1 MFLNLILFSLFL
13 YHFNCLKKFN
23 IDSQG
28 GNVIAMKLNAP
39 KGDCS
44 SIAITDIGTF
54 IKYKSDSSIIS
65 VSKNFPN
72 LNGPNSPYKK
82 SFICQ
87 YNDNNIILTRD
98 NNVYRIALNG
108 TGDIISCSPSVID
121 GISPSTDSIFS
132 LQCNSYAEK
141 YIITYSI
148 GSNFYIYDGANNI
161 ISFDNSGYDEQIK
174 YSSCFFYDD
183 SYILCIN
190 VLSKKTKYIYYKLS
204 DVSIKYEGEL
214 ISGNSHENED
224 AIIKY
229 WSNDEILMCIKSKI
243 SDIDLYCYMLKAS
256 KNDDEI
262 NINIIGSSFPII
274 EKVKDGLN
282 SCEIEKLST
291 HLYISICLSYYYR
304 TTYYLSIFN
313 YDDSN
318 GFTKYNY
325 NSVVYINLP
334 FPLLGISLISI
345 TSFDHDSLGIF
356 FRDIDSDSMI
366 FMFYLKCVQTGQT
379 FDKAPKNGED
389 QTVCFDIDD
398 TTSTDLN
405 GYNYDECTHSFIQIP
420 VGYSKYERDQFCKI
434 KKIECASNY
443 ILDDNYNEGTYKC
456 WKNNPVNSN
465 EYYYYEA
472 PTDPSASRGLFKKC
486 YRSCLT
492 CSQGGDDTDNNC
504 DSCDVN
510 NGFYPLITDSQAQ
523 CHHKDEPIDRY
534 FFDSNQNKFFKC
546 RKECLTCKELS
557 TILDNEET
565 NQDKDTKCLKCDI
578 QNDYWPQVDKP
589 TNCIKNDPSPNII
602 AGYFASESYKTWEK
616 CFPGCKY
623 CKELGEGIYDT
634 KCFNLNNDN
643 SYCLSGYSPIEGE
656 EESTGNKN
664 CYKNDERYNY
674 YYFDITDN
682 KFKKCN
688 EACLQCDE
696 LGNDQDNTLCLK
708 CDILHNYYPNED
720 DTSKCYKYDIST
732 YSTLEF
738 PKHYY
743 FDPNTKKYRKC
754 QEGCL
759 YCKAQIYP
767 NENDTQCYN
776 KCDTEKFYYPLDN
789 ADGDNLKCYLETKIG
804 YYKEPTSPGES
815 YQMKKCPNQCWSC
828 ALVEGTPS
836 STVKCT
842 ECNNDLGFYE
852 LEGGSSDETYK
863 DCRTIRAENLLS
875 PGTNDLLAPLN
886 TVLIYNKFQYCDN
899 ACTKCTALSSGSK
912 NTHCLAKQCNN
923 GYSYILNYEDIC
935 YPQDPASKN
944 LENLPYHFL
953 YVNSNLNEKYYKPCY
968 ETCETCSTSGNKQ
981 NNNCTSCRAGYIKH
995 PNTNIYPNNCVFN
1008 CLSINNYFYL
1018 DEDNNDEYTC
1028 VDKCPETYPYLL
1040 ESKKQCLKSCSYSEE
1055 YKYSR
1060 DWICL
1065 NHCPYGTSPDNN
1077 GECQIISENCIRSN
1091 LETKIILNDISNKD
1105 INEFAANYCHDYS
1118 FTSQQVTVIDNKLNE
1133 FTIYIYKSRDC
1144 LNSFITDKYF
1154 PDLSVCFSDL
1164 KKYYKISKNH
1174 DLIVLSMNIQK
1185 DSNIRV
1191 EYKIYNSITCEEL
1204 DLSQCSQPNVY
1215 TEVKMTNNYI
1225 FQDEYIE
1232 KAKQMYEKGIIV
1244 YNRND
1249 SFFTDICYQFTSSDD
1264 KDIILEDRVQ
1274 LYYTNIDNMC
1284 ERNCYKDVD
1293 FENRIIK
1300 CRCELKTKFM
1310 QEETE
1315 DNKEYGSGI
1324 GSVSIE
1330 VVKCAKK
1337 AFLWNYFRKNIGS
1350 YTALISIVAEFPVI
1364 FFFFKL
1370 GLTQVKVYL
1379 IPFMGGNP
1387 PKHSIANK
1395 NNNQNNNK
1403 GEIDNNIN
1411 NNEMIDPSNQIKEE
1425 IISNS
1430 KSENEEKDSYD
1441 SLIEKK
1447 RKYKKKNY
1455 DIYKEIKDHDD
1466 LNDVELF
1473 DAISFD
1479 KRSFWRF
1486 YWEELQ
1492 RTQTIIY
1499 TFFFYTPLTP
1509 KYFKILLFIFNTI
1522 LCFEFN
1528 AFFYFKN
1535 YISVKFFSPNHD
1547 FSWYVDHIFDRIIV
1561 VCVCTVFFNLLIRV
1575 LTSSKTKIQMWI
1587 KREKDPEKFNKEITY
1602 MIKRMYI
1609 NYIVF
1614 ICIQGVFMF
1623 FFWIYLSCFCICY
1636 KNNEVEWFVTSLICF
1651 AIIQI
1656 WYFISTFIVTCL
1668 RFLGIKFGMESCYNV
1683 SMCLAYD

>member
-13 YHFNCLKKFN
+13 YHFNCIKKFT

-28 GNVIAMKLNAP
+28 GNIITIKLKENL
-39 KGDCS
+39 GECS
-44 SIAITDIGTF
+44 SISITQKGTF
-54 IKYKSDSSIIS
+54 IRYRSNSSIIS
-65 VSKNFPN
+65 KIEGNNNILSSPN
-72 LNGPNSPYKK
+72 AKF
-82 SFICQ
+82 FICQ
-87 YNDNNIILTRD
+87 SAKKEIILIERQSVYKITLTD
-98 NNVYRIALNG
+98 N
-108 TGDIISCSPSVID
+108 CEFSPEHLRELSGQIL
-121 GISPSTDSIFS
+121 S
-132 LQCNSYAEK
+132 LQCYYEQK
-141 YIITYSI
+141 YIITYI
-148 GSNFYIYDGANNI
+148 DENYNI
-161 ISFDNSGYDEQIK
+161 EIHGTLNDRTITHSYDNSIK
-174 YSSCFFYDD
+174 YSSCFFVVE
-183 SYILCIN
+183 SNILCLN
-190 VLSKKTKYIYYKLS
+190 VLSS
-204 DVSIKYEGEL
+204 EIKYDYYDESSNTPIEIGTL
-214 ISGNSHENED
+214 ISEVSHENKG

-229 WSNDEILMCIKSKI
+229 WSNDEILICINSKTI
-243 SDIDLYCYMLKAS
+243 DIDLYCYMVKYIQNS
-256 KNDDEI
+256 NPIDISIKS
-262 NINIIGSSFPII
+262 SSFAII
-274 EKVKDGLN
+274 EKVTDDIDY
-282 SCEIEKLST
+282 CQIEKLT
-291 HLYISICLSYYYR
+291 TGNLYISICLSYYYR
-304 TTYYLSIFN
+304 TTYYISIFKYEGNEFIKYDNSNN
-313 YDDSN
+313 YFN
-318 GFTKYNY
+318 KG
-325 NSVVYINLP
+325 
-334 FPLLGISLISI
+334 FPLLYKSFISI
-345 TSFDHDSLGIF
+345 ISFDNDSLGIF

-366 FMFYLKCVQTGQT
+366 FMFYLKCGDT
-379 FDKAPKNGED
+379 FDLAPKSDGEAD
-389 QTVCFDIDD
+389 NNCYQIDS
-398 TTSTDLN
+398 TTPLVLN
-405 GYNYDECTHSFIQIP
+405 DKKYNYDECTHSFKEIP
-420 VGYSKYERDQFCKI
+420 QGYTTYERDQFCKI
-434 KKIECASNY
+434 KKIVCDTDNDY
-443 ILDDNYNEGTYKC
+443 VLDDNYNEGTYEC
-456 WKNNPVNSN
+456 WNKTQYQLD
-465 EYYYYEA
+465 YYYYES
-472 PTDPSASRGLFKKC
+472 PTDSGSRGLFKKC
-486 YRSCLT
+486 YRSCLK
-492 CSQGGDDTDNNC
+492 CSQGGDDTNNNC
-504 DSCDVN
+504 YTCDEN
-510 NGFYPLITDSQAQ
+510 KGFYPLSDNLNQ
-523 CHHKDEPIDRY
+523 CHHKDEPIEKY
-534 FFDSNQNKFFKC
+534 YFDSNQKKFFNC

-557 TILDNEET
+557 SFFADYNSLDTTPNL
-565 NQDKDTKCLKCDI
+565 DTKCLKC
-578 QNDYWPQVDKP
+578 NTEEDYWPQVDKT
-589 TNCIKNDPSPNII
+589 TNCLKKNSTPIV
-602 AGYFASESYKTWEK
+602 GYFYSSSYQTWEK
-616 CFPGCKY
+616 CFPGCKF
-623 CKELGEGIYDT
+623 CEELGTSIYDT
-634 KCFNLNNDN
+634 KCKNLVT
-643 SYCLSGYSPIEGE
+643 SETYYSEGYSPIEGE
-656 EESTGNKN
+656 DSLDNKN
-664 CYKNDERYNY
+664 CFKNDKIYDK
-674 YYFDITDN
+674 YYFNSNI
-682 KFKKCN
+682 FKKCN
-688 EACLQCDE
+688 VACLLCNESDSTQ
-696 LGNDQDNTLCLK
+696 QKTKCLK
-708 CDILHNYYPNED
+708 CDTLNNYFPRED
-720 DTSKCYKYDIST
+720 DPSECYKYDASNYYESDI
-732 YSTLEF
+732 Y
-738 PKHYY
+738 PPQYYY
-743 FDPNTKKYRKC
+743 FDPNTKTYRKC
-754 QEGCL
+754 QEGCR
-759 YCKAQIYP
+759 YCKIQINP
-767 NENDTQCYN
+767 NENDTQCF
-776 KCDTEKFYYPLDN
+776 KECDESNDFYPLEDFVHN
-789 ADGDNLKCYLETKIG
+789 SNCYSKTKKG
-804 YYKEPTSPGES
+804 YYLNSNNNKI
-815 YQMKKCPNQCWSC
+815 YKCPIQCMEC
-828 ALVEGTPS
+828 KLDGTD
-836 STVKCT
+836 VKCT
-842 ECNNDLGFYE
+842 ECNNDLGYYE
-852 LEGGSSDETYK
+852 LVWRIPDNYK
-863 DCRTIRAENLLS
+863 VCKTIRAENLL
-875 PGTNDLLAPLN
+875 PTPAENTLLAPLN
-886 TVLIYNKFQYCDN
+886 TILYNKTFRNCSD
-899 ACTKCTALSSGSK
+899 ACKICTALNFSRT
-912 NTHCLAKQCNN
+912 NTHCQAKQCNT

-935 YPQDPASKN
+935 YQGD
-944 LENLPYHFL
+944 LPHHFL
-953 YVNSNLNEKYYKPCY
+953 YENSYYKPCY
-968 ETCETCSTSGNKQ
+968 ETCGTCSTSGNKQ
-981 NNNCTSCRAGYIKH
+981 NNNCISCRAGYIKH
-995 PNTNIYPNNCVFN
+995 PNINIYPNNCVFD

-1040 ESKKQCLKSCSYSEE
+1040 KSEKQCLKSCSYSEG

-1065 NHCPYGTSPDNN
+1065 NVCPTGTSPDNN
-1077 GECQIISENCIRSN
+1077 GECQIVSENCIRSD

-1105 INEFAANYCHDYS
+1105 INEFAVDYCHDYS
-1118 FTSQQVTVIDNKLNE
+1118 FTSQQVTVIENKLNE

-1174 DLIVLSMNIQK
+1174 DLIVLIMNIQK

-1215 TEVKMTNNYI
+1215 TEVKMTNHYI

-1370 GLTQVKVYL
+1370 GLSQVKVYL

-1387 PKHSIANK
+1387 PKHTINNK

-1403 GEIDNNIN
+1403 GAIDNNIN
-1411 NNEMIDPSNQIKEE
+1411 NNEMIDRSNQIKEE

-1430 KSENEEKDSYD
+1430 KSESEDKNSYD

-1547 FSWYVDHIFDRIIV
+1547 FSWYVDHIFDRIIA

>member
-1 MFLNLILFSLFL
+1 MLLNLVLFFLFFF
-13 YHFNCLKKFN
+13 HVNCIKKYSIDFRGKN
-23 IDSQG
+23 I
-28 GNVIAMKLNAP
+28 ITIKLNSNI
-39 KGDCS
+39 GDCS
-44 SIAITDIGTF
+44 SIAITEKGSYIR
-54 IKYKSDSSIIS
+54 YKSDSSIIS
-65 VSKNFPN
+65 SKSFDN
-72 LNGPNSPYKK
+72 LYWPSTISYSK

-87 YNDNNIILTRD
+87 YENEKIIMTRGDKDIYEITLT
-98 NNVYRIALNG
+98 NSE
-108 TGDIISCSPSVID
+108 DITIVKKELTSELYS
-121 GISPSTDSIFS
+121 STSIFS
-132 LQCNSYAEK
+132 LQCNIEKNK
-141 YIITYSI
+141 YIITAKTESSSY
-148 GSNFYIYDGANNI
+148 YDNSNNI
-161 ISFDNSGYDEQIK
+161 LSFSSPDNSIK
-174 YSSCFFYDD
+174 YSSCFFVDT
-183 SYILCIN
+183 SKILCIK
-190 VLSKKTKYIYYKLS
+190 VFSS
-204 DVSIKYEGEL
+204 EIKYVDYEL
-214 ISGNSHENED
+214 AELDGSSIEKESPTLIPGNSNENIG

-229 WSNDEILMCIKSKI
+229 WSNDEILMCIFSKI
-243 SDIDLYCYMLKAS
+243 EDINLYCYM
-256 KNDDEI
+256 I
-262 NINIIGSSFPII
+262 NVSPNPISVTKVGPSFPII
-274 EKVKDGLN
+274 EKVTDEIRY
-282 SCEIEKLST
+282 CQIEKLST

-304 TTYYLSIFN
+304 TTYYLSIFK

-318 GFTKYNY
+318 GFDKYNY
-325 NSVVYINLP
+325 NSVDYINLQ
-334 FPLLGISLISI
+334 FPLLDKSFISI
-345 TSFDHDSLGIF
+345 TSFDNDSLGIF

-366 FMFYLKCVQTGQT
+366 FMFYLKCGIT
-379 FDKAPKNGED
+379 FDKAPENGGA
-389 QTVCFDIDD
+389 TCFDIDD

-420 VGYSKYERDQFCKI
+420 DGYSKYEKDQFCKI
-434 KKIECASNY
+434 KKIECASHY

-456 WKNNPVNSN
+456 WKNNPINFN
-465 EYYYYEA
+465 NYYYYKS
-472 PTDPSASRGLFKKC
+472 PTDSSVSRGLFKKC
-486 YRSCLT
+486 YRSCLK
-492 CSQGGDDTDNNC
+492 CSSGGDDTNNNC
-504 DSCDVN
+504 ESCDVN
-510 NGFYPLITDSQAQ
+510 NGFYRLPDISTQ
-523 CHHKDEPIDRY
+523 CHHKDEPIDKY
-534 FFDSNQNKFFKC
+534 FFDSVHNQFIKC

-557 TILDNEET
+557 TIPDSDET

-578 QNDYWPQVDKP
+578 LNDYWPQIDRP
-589 TNCIKNDPSPNII
+589 TNCIKNPSPNII
-602 AGYFASESYKTWEK
+602 VGYFASPHYQTWEK

-623 CKELGEGIYDT
+623 CSELGESIYDT
-634 KCFNLNNDN
+634 KCLDLNSDN
-643 SYCLSGYSPIEGE
+643 SYCLSGYSPLEDEEG
-656 EESTGNKN
+656 STGNKN

-674 YYFDITDN
+674 YFFDSTNN

-696 LGNDQDNTLCLK
+696 IGSDQSNTKCLK
-708 CDILHNYYPNED
+708 CDILNNYYPNED
-720 DTSKCYKYDIST
+720 DSSKCYKYDIST
-732 YSTLEF
+732 YSGLEF
-738 PKHYY
+738 PEHYY

-759 YCKAQIYP
+759 FCKEQIYP
-767 NENDTQCYN
+767 NENDTQCYS
-776 KCDTEKFYYPLDN
+776 KCDETNHFYPLEDS
-789 ADGDNLKCYLETKIG
+789 GPTNLKCYSEDKRG
-804 YYKEPTSPGES
+804 YYKDSN
-815 YQMKKCPNQCWSC
+815 QMKKCPIQCLTC
-828 ALVEGTPS
+828 RLFDGTPQ
-836 STVKCT
+836 CI
-842 ECNNDLGFYE
+842 ECNNDLGYYE
-852 LEGGSSDETYK
+852 YQRSGIEYK
-863 DCRTIRAENLLS
+863 DCRTIKVENLLPDPDHNS
-875 PGTNDLLAPLN
+875 LLAPLD
-886 TVLIYNKFQYCDN
+886 TLLVNKIFQNCN
-899 ACTKCTALSSGSK
+899 PACQICTALSSSSL
-912 NTHCLAKQCNN
+912 NTHCQAKQCKTN
-923 GYSYILNYEDIC
+923 YYYILNYEDIC
-935 YPQDPASKN
+935 YRGD
-944 LENLPYHFL
+944 LLYHFL
-953 YVNSNLNEKYYKPCY
+953 YDNSYYKPCY
-968 ETCETCSTSGNKQ
+968 ETCETCSNSGNKH
-981 NNNCTSCRAGYIKH
+981 NNNCISCRAGYIKH
-995 PNTNIYPNNCVFN
+995 PNTNIYPNNCVFD

-1028 VDKCPETYPYLL
+1028 VDKCPEAYPYLVQ
-1040 ESKKQCLKSCSYSEE
+1040 SKKQCLKSCSYDDT
-1055 YKYSR
+1055 YIYSK
-1060 DWICL
+1060 DWICT
-1065 NHCPYGTSPDNN
+1065 NNCPPGTTADNN
-1077 GECQIISENCIRSN
+1077 GECQIVSENCMQSN

-1105 INEFAANYCHDYS
+1105 VNEFAVNYCHDYS
-1118 FTSQQVTVIDNKLNE
+1118 FTSQQVTVIENNLKE

-1144 LNSFITDKYF
+1144 LNSLIQDKYF
-1154 PDLSVCFSDL
+1154 PDLSICFSDL

-1174 DLIVLSMNIQK
+1174 DLIVLIMNFYKQN
-1185 DSNIRV
+1185 SNIRV
-1191 EYKIYNSITCEEL
+1191 EYKVYNSITCEEL
-1204 DLSQCSQPNVY
+1204 DLSQCSQPNIY
-1215 TEVKMTNNYI
+1215 TEVKMTNHYI

-1232 KAKQMYEKGIIV
+1232 KAKKMYEKGIVV

-1274 LYYTNIDNMC
+1274 LYYMNIDNMC
-1284 ERNCYKDVD
+1284 ESNCNKDVD
-1293 FENRIIK
+1293 FDNRLIK

-1315 DNKEYGSGI
+1315 DNKEYDSGI

-1370 GLTQVKVYL
+1370 GLSQVKVYL

-1387 PKHSIANK
+1387 PKHTISNK
-1395 NNNQNNNK
+1395 NKNEDNNK
-1403 GEIDNNIN
+1403 DEIDNNIN
-1411 NNEMIDPSNQIKEE
+1411 NNEMIDPSSQIKEE

-1430 KSENEEKDSYD
+1430 KSENEDKNSYD

-1447 RKYKKKNY
+1447 KNYKKKNY

-1535 YISVKFFSPNHD
+1535 YISIKFFSPKHD
-1547 FSWYVDHIFDRIIV
+1547 FSWYVDHIYDRIIS

-1614 ICIQGVFMF
+1614 ICIQGVLMF

-1656 WYFISTFIVTCL
+1656 WYFISTLIVTCL

>member
-1 MFLNLILFSLFL
+1 MLLNLVIFFLFFF
-13 YHFNCLKKFN
+13 HFKCIKKYSIDYRGKN
-23 IDSQG
+23 I
-28 GNVIAMKLNAP
+28 ITIKLNP
-39 KGDCS
+39 PIGICS
-44 SIAITDIGTF
+44 SIAITETGSYIR
-54 IKYKSDSSIIS
+54 YKSDSSIIS
-65 VSKNFPN
+65 SKYFEN
-72 LNGPNSPYKK
+72 LNWPSTTSYSK

-87 YNDNNIILTRD
+87 YDDKKIILTRGD
-98 NNVYRIALNG
+98 KHIYKITLSESEDIAIEKEEL
-108 TGDIISCSPSVID
+108 TSEFYSSV
-121 GISPSTDSIFS
+121 SIFS
-132 LQCNSYAEK
+132 LQCNNEYHK
-141 YIITYSI
+141 YIITAKTELS
-148 GSNFYIYDGANNI
+148 SQYDNTKNI
-161 ISFDNSGYDEQIK
+161 LSFSSPDNSIK
-174 YSSCFFYDD
+174 YSSCFFVGE
-183 SYILCIN
+183 SNILCIK
-190 VLSKKTKYIYYKLS
+190 VFSSETKYVDYLLS
-204 DVSIKYEGEL
+204 ELSADSSIEKEAHTL
-214 ISGNSHENED
+214 IPGNSNENIG

-229 WSNDEILMCIKSKI
+229 WSNDEILMCIFSKI
-243 SDIDLYCYMLKAS
+243 GDINLYCYMINVSLEPISVS
-256 KNDDEI
+256 KS
-262 NINIIGSSFPII
+262 GPSFLVI
-274 EKVKDGLN
+274 EKVTDDIRY
-282 SCEIEKLST
+282 CQIEKLST

-304 TTYYLSIFN
+304 TTYYISIFKYEGN
-313 YDDSN
+313 EFKTYDNSN
-318 GFTKYNY
+318 TF
-325 NSVVYINLP
+325 INKE
-334 FPLLGISLISI
+334 FPLLDKSFISI
-345 TSFDHDSLGIF
+345 TSFEHDSLGIF

-366 FMFYLKCVQTGQT
+366 FMFYLKCGPT
-379 FDKAPKNGED
+379 FDKAPKNGGD
-389 QTVCFDIDD
+389 QTICFNIDD
-398 TTSTDLN
+398 TSTTISDLN

-420 VGYSKYERDQFCKI
+420 EGYSTYEKDQFCKI
-434 KKIECASNY
+434 KKIACDTTHNY
-443 ILDDNYNEGTYKC
+443 VLDDNYNEGTYEC
-456 WKNNPVNSN
+456 WIKTRDK
-465 EYYYYEA
+465 YYYQI
-472 PTDPSASRGLFKKC
+472 PDPNPSDSRGLFKKC

-492 CSQGGDDTDNNC
+492 CSQGGDDTYNNC
-504 DSCDVN
+504 NSCDEQ
-510 NGFYPLITDSQAQ
+510 NGFYSLPDNLSQ
-523 CHHKDEPIDRY
+523 CHHKDEPIEKY
-534 FFDSNQNKFFKC
+534 YFDSSNSIFIKC
-546 RKECLTCKELS
+546 RRECLTCKEAS
-557 TILDNEET
+557 ADEDITDATPYRNT
-565 NQDKDTKCLKCDI
+565 NLDTKCLKC
-578 QNDYWPQVDKP
+578 NTEENYWPQVDKT
-589 TNCIKNDPSPNII
+589 TNCLKKDSKPIV
-602 AGYFASESYKTWEK
+602 GYFYSSSYQTWEK
-616 CFPGCKY
+616 CFPGCKF
-623 CKELGEGIYDT
+623 CEKLGTSIYDT
-634 KCFNLNNDN
+634 KCKNLVTGE
-643 SYCLSGYSPIEGE
+643 SYCSDGYSSVEGE
-656 EESTGNKN
+656 DSLDNKN
-664 CYKNDERYNY
+664 CFKNDKIYDKY
-674 YYFDITDN
+674 YLNSN

-688 EACLQCDE
+688 VACLLCNE
-696 LGNDQDNTLCLK
+696 LDSTQQKTKCLK
-708 CDILHNYYPNED
+708 CDILSNYFPKED
-720 DTSKCYKYDIST
+720 DPSECYKYDVST
-732 YSTLEF
+732 YYNQDVY
-738 PKHYY
+738 PPPYY
-743 FDPNTKKYRKC
+743 YYDPNTKTYRKC

-759 YCKAQIYP
+759 YCKIQINP
-767 NENDTQCYN
+767 NENDTQCF
-776 KCDTEKFYYPLDN
+776 KECDESKDFYPLEDFEHN
-789 ADGDNLKCYLETKIG
+789 SNCYSKSKKG
-804 YYKEPTSPGES
+804 YYFKNNKI
-815 YQMKKCPNQCWSC
+815 YKCPIQCMEC
-828 ALVEGTPS
+828 KLDGTD
-836 STVKCT
+836 VKCT
-842 ECNNDLGFYE
+842 ECNNDLGYYE
-852 LEGGSSDETYK
+852 LVWSIPDNYK
-863 DCRTIRAENLLS
+863 VCKTIRAENLL
-875 PGTNDLLAPLN
+875 PTPAENTLLAPLD
-886 TVLIYNKFQYCDN
+886 TIYYNKTFRNCSA
-899 ACTKCTALSSGSK
+899 ACKICTALNSSRT
-912 NTHCLAKQCNN
+912 NTHCQAKQCNT

-935 YPQDPASKN
+935 YQGD
-944 LENLPYHFL
+944 LPHHFL
-953 YVNSNLNEKYYKPCY
+953 YDNSYYKPCY
-968 ETCETCSTSGNKQ
+968 ETCGTCSTSGNKQ
-981 NNNCTSCRAGYIKH
+981 NNNCISCRAGYIKH
-995 PNTNIYPNNCVFN
+995 PNTNIYPNNCVFD

-1040 ESKKQCLKSCSYSEE
+1040 ESKKQCLKSCSYSKE

-1065 NHCPYGTSPDNN
+1065 NGCPTGTSPDNN
-1077 GECQIISENCIRSN
+1077 GECQIVSENCIRSD

-1105 INEFAANYCHDYS
+1105 INEFAVNYCHDYS

-1174 DLIVLSMNIQK
+1174 DLIVLIMNIQK

-1204 DLSQCSQPNVY
+1204 DLSQCSQSNVY
-1215 TEVKMTNNYI
+1215 TEVKMTNHYI

-1370 GLTQVKVYL
+1370 GLSQVKVYL

-1403 GEIDNNIN
+1403 GAIDNNIN
-1411 NNEMIDPSNQIKEE
+1411 NNEIIDRSNQIKEE

-1430 KSENEEKDSYD
+1430 KSENEDKNSYD

-1547 FSWYVDHIFDRIIV
+1547 FSWYVGHIFDRIIA

-1683 SMCLAYD
+1683 SICLAYD